1 MRANFPITL
10 EESDSMKSRCFVI
23 LLVCLFLQSFVA
35 GHIYAQDNTVTEAIK
50 EKVEQIKVK
59 HKLKVG
65 NSQISSFRVLPRLYQ
80 RRNFRPIWT
89 VTVMKEELI
98 GAIEDTYREG
108 LDPNDYHLEEIRRLS
123 AKASSSKAKTPQM
136 LASLDILLTDGF
148 LRLAYH
154 SLFGKEDPLTHHPHW
169 NLAGERDNVD
179 PVSFT
184 ELMVQAIESDS
195 LKKTIESWKPQH
207 PAYKRLRMALA
218 RYRSIQANGGWKS
231 VPLGPTLKKGLEDQ
245 RVPFLRRR
253 LAATDDLTNKST
265 AATVFDEKLEQA
277 VMNFQDRH
285 RLHPDGAVG
294 RKTLEAL
301 NVPVGQRIDQ
311 IRVNL
316 ERARWVLHELRG
328 EYVLVD
334 IAGFHLFLY
343 QDDKVTWI
351 SRVQVGKPYRNTPV
365 LKSTIKYLEF
375 NPTWT
380 IPPGIFSKDI
390 LPAIRKDPDYLKKRN
405 IRVLDRDGNLVDQSS
420 IDWSQYP
427 ERGFPYVLRQE
438 PGPNNALGRVKFIF
452 PNKHFVYLHDTPS
465 KSLFERT
472 DRTFSSGCIRVEN
485 PFEFAELLLNDLSKW
500 NSDKIMEVVDS
511 KQTRKVFLAEPKPV
525 LLLYWTATVDEDGRV
540 HFKKD
545 PYGRDNAVLE
555 GLQGKFRI
563 RSIHRQ

>member
-1 MRANFPITL
+1 MT
-10 EESDSMKSRCFVI
+10 SRFFIILFVCFI
-23 LLVCLFLQSFVA
+23 LQALVV
-35 GHIYAQDNTVTEAIK
+35 GHVYAQDDTEAKAIR
-50 EKVEQIKVK
+50 EKVEQIKLK
-59 HKLKVG
+59 HELKVG

-80 RRNFRPIWT
+80 RRNFLPIWT
-89 VTVMKEELI
+89 DTIMKKDLI

-108 LDPNDYHLEEIRRLS
+108 LDPNDYHLEEIMRLS
-123 AKASSSKAKTPQM
+123 AKTSSSEGNTPQM
-136 LASLDILLTDGF
+136 FALLDILLTDGF

-169 NLAGERDNVD
+169 NLTGYRDNVD

-207 PAYKRLRMALA
+207 PVYKRLKLALA
-218 RYRSIQANGGWKS
+218 RYRSIQANGGWQS
-231 VPLGPTLKKGLEDQ
+231 VPLGPTLRKGLEDK
-245 RVPFLRRR
+245 RVPFLRHR
-253 LAATDDLTNKST
+253 LAATDDLTDTST
-265 AATVFDEKLEQA
+265 DSMVFDEKLEQA

-294 RKTLEAL
+294 TKTLEAL

-316 ERARWVLHELRG
+316 ERARWVLHELGG
-328 EYVLVD
+328 EFVLVD
-334 IAGFHLFLY
+334 IAGFHAFLY
-343 QDDKVTWI
+343 QDGKVTWT

-365 LKSTIKYLEF
+365 LKSAMKYLEF

-380 IPPGIFSKDI
+380 IPPGILSKDI
-390 LPAIRKDPDYLKKRN
+390 LPAMKKDPDYLKKRN
-405 IRVLDRDGNLVDQSS
+405 IHVLDRYGNLVDQSS

-427 ERGFPYVLRQE
+427 GRSFPYVLRQE

-465 KSLFERT
+465 KSLFERSE
-472 DRTFSSGCIRVEN
+472 RTFSSGCIRVEH
-485 PFEFAELLLNDLSKW
+485 PFELAELLLNNPSKW

-511 KQTRKVFLAEPKPV
+511 KQTRRVFLVEPMPV

-545 PYGRDNAVLE
+545 PYGRDTAVLA